1 MLERNAL
8 CIMFTRKNRVTCI
21 PFLKT
26 TAMKKFLI
34 WMVFILLLFLG
45 LFGYWKYYFTYS
57 EGNRAGLLQKFSY
70 RGNIFKTYEGE
81 LVLSSVE
88 SNKNVALASEKFF
101 FSVQDKNLAVK
112 LSNLESHMVVVHY
125 RQKNGILPWRGETDY
140 IVDSVRESR

>member
-1 MLERNAL
+1 
-8 CIMFTRKNRVTCI
+8 
-21 PFLKT
+21 
-26 TAMKKFLI
+26 MKKFLI
-34 WMVFILLLFLG
+34 WMVIILFLLSG
-45 LFGYWKYYFTYS
+45 TFVYWKYYFTYS

-101 FSVQDKNLAVK
+101 FSVQDKNLANK
-112 LSNLESHMVVVHY
+112 LSNLESQMVVVHY
-125 RQKNGILPWRGETDY
+125 RQKNGILPWRGETGY

>member
-1 MLERNAL
+1 
-8 CIMFTRKNRVTCI
+8 
-21 PFLKT
+21 
-26 TAMKKFLI
+26 MKKFLI
-34 WMVFILLLFLG
+34 WMVIILLLLSGPFV
-45 LFGYWKYYFTYS
+45 YWKYYFTYS

-88 SNKNVALASEKFF
+88 SNKNLA
-101 FSVQDKNLAVK
+101 AK
-112 LSNLESHMVVVHY
+112 LSNLESHIVVVHY

>member
-1 MLERNAL
+1 MV
-8 CIMFTRKNRVTCI
+8 IIF
-21 PFLKT
+21 FLLSGT
-26 TAMKKFLI
+26 
-34 WMVFILLLFLG
+34 FI
-45 LFGYWKYYFTYS
+45 YWKYYFTYS

-101 FSVQDKNLAVK
+101 FSVQGKNLAAK
-112 LSNLESHMVVVHY
+112 LSSLEGHMVVVHY
-125 RQKNGILPWRGETDY
+125 QQKNGSLPWRGETEY

>member
-1 MLERNAL
+1 VSQEKILYLA
-8 CIMFTRKNRVTCI
+8 IH
-21 PFLKT
+21 FLKIKKV
-26 TAMKKFLI
+26 MKKFLI
-34 WMVFILLLFLG
+34 WVVIILFLLSG
-45 LFGYWKYYFTYS
+45 TFVYWKYYFTYS

-101 FSVQDKNLAVK
+101 FSVQDKNLADK
-112 LSNLESHMVVVHY
+112 LSNLENHIVIVHY

>member
-1 MLERNAL
+1 VSQEKILYLA
-8 CIMFTRKNRVTCI
+8 IH
-21 PFLKT
+21 FLKIKKV
-26 TAMKKFLI
+26 MKKFLI
-34 WMVFILLLFLG
+34 WVVIILFLLSG
-45 LFGYWKYYFTYS
+45 TFVYWKYYFTYS

-125 RQKNGILPWRGETDY
+125 RQKNGILPWRGETEY